1 MNIKIKQH
9 DITDCGAA
17 CLTSVAAHHKL
28 NLPVARIRQWAG
40 TDKKGT
46 TAWGIIKAAE
56 KMGMTA
62 KGVKA
67 QPEALVEIPLPA
79 IAHIIKNG
87 KLQHYVVVYKITPDS
102 VEIMDPG
109 TGKLKKESIESF
121 TKEWTGI
128 LILLSPSGEFVPR
141 NEKVSNFKRFRYLLF
156 PHRKILTQALFG
168 AVLFTILGLST
179 SVYIQKI
186 TDYVLVNGNKNL
198 LNLLSISMIVILL
211 LQIFIGSLQT
221 IFVLKTGQLIDARL
235 ILGYYKHLLKLP
247 QRFFDTMRTGEI
259 VSRINDAVKI
269 RAFINDTMITLVVNV
284 FVVFF
289 AFSLMFIY
297 NWKLALIMLLVIPF
311 YLVLYIITNLLN
323 KKRERKIMEKA
334 AELESQLVESL
345 NAVKTIKQLGIENSA
360 NLKTEIRFIDL
371 LHSAYKSGL
380 NSVFSG
386 NSSLFISRIFTIIL
400 LWVGSIFVLSQEI
413 TPGELMSFYAL
424 IGYFAGPVSGLIGM
438 NKTYQNASIAAD
450 RLFEI
455 MDLEREPDEDLVDA
469 AETTAGDISFRKVSF
484 SYGTRTDVFENF
496 NLTIRAGEI
505 TAIVGE
511 SGSGKSTIAAL
522 LQKLY
527 PVNEG
532 AIYIGDTNI
541 KYFRNESLRKR
552 VGIVPQNLD
561 LFAGTVAENIAAGE
575 FQPDMPKIL
584 AICKQLEMLDFI
596 EKLPNGFNTY
606 VGEHGTTLSGGQKQR
621 LAIARALYRNPEILV
636 LDEATS
642 SLDSEAEHHVQQTI
656 QQLKKEGKTIIVIAH
671 RLGTVLNADKIAV
684 LKNGKL
690 TEEGNHCKL
699 WSKKGI
705 YYSMWQKQ
713 IPVTGSPET
722 FEKKNQEEEEGN
734 NLESHTY

>member
-1 MNIKIKQH
+1 
-9 DITDCGAA
+9 
-17 CLTSVAAHHKL
+17 
-28 NLPVARIRQWAG
+28 
-40 TDKKGT
+40 
-46 TAWGIIKAAE
+46 
-56 KMGMTA
+56 
-62 KGVKA
+62 
-67 QPEALVEIPLPA
+67 
-79 IAHIIKNG
+79 
-87 KLQHYVVVYKITPDS
+87 
-102 VEIMDPG
+102 
-109 TGKLKKESIESF
+109 
-121 TKEWTGI
+121 
-128 LILLSPSGEFVPR
+128 
-141 NEKVSNFKRFRYLLF
+141 
-156 PHRKILTQALFG
+156 
-168 AVLFTILGLST
+168 
-179 SVYIQKI
+179 
-186 TDYVLVNGNKNL
+186 
-198 LNLLSISMIVILL
+198 
-211 LQIFIGSLQT
+211 
-221 IFVLKTGQLIDARL
+221 
-235 ILGYYKHLLKLP
+235 
-247 QRFFDTMRTGEI
+247 
-259 VSRINDAVKI
+259 
-269 RAFINDTMITLVVNV
+269 
-284 FVVFF
+284 
-289 AFSLMFIY
+289 
-297 NWKLALIMLLVIPF
+297 
-311 YLVLYIITNLLN
+311 
-323 KKRERKIMEKA
+323 
-334 AELESQLVESL
+334 ELESQLVESL

-360 NLKTEIRFIDL
+360 SLKTETRFIDL

-424 IGYFAGPVSGLIGM
+424 IGYLTGPVSGLIGM
-438 NKTYQNASIAAD
+438 NKTYQNATIAAD

-511 SGSGKSTIAAL
+511 SGSGKSTITAL

-541 KYFRNESLRKR
+541 NYFSNESLRKL

-561 LFAGTVAENIAAGE
+561 LFAGTVVENIAAGE
-575 FQPDMPKIL
+575 FNPNMRKVL

-621 LAIARALYRNPEILV
+621 LAIVRALYRNPEILV

-671 RLGTVLNADKIAV
+671 RLGTVINADKIAV

-690 TEEGNHCKL
+690 MEEGTHNQL
-699 WSKKGI
+699 WSQKGI

-713 IPVTGSPET
+713 MPVTDFSDPS
-722 FEKKNQEEEEGN
+722 EKKRPGEEKKIN
-734 NLESHTY
+734 

>member
-1 MNIKIKQH
+1 MNIKIRQH

-17 CLTSVAAHHKL
+17 CLASVAAYHKL
-28 NLPVARIRQWAG
+28 NLPISRIRQWAG
-40 TDKKGT
+40 TDRKGT

-67 QPEALVEIPLPA
+67 QTEALNEVPFPA

-87 KLQHYVVVYKITPDS
+87 KLQHFVVVYKVNPDF
-102 VEIMDPG
+102 VEIMDPA
-109 TGKLKKESIESF
+109 TGKLEKEPIESF
-121 TKEWTGI
+121 TKEWTGV
-128 LILLSPSGEFVPR
+128 LILLSPSGEFVPG
-141 NEKVSNFKRFRYLLF
+141 NKKVSNFKRFRYLLF

-168 AVLFTILGLST
+168 AVLFTVLGLST

-186 TDYVLVNGNKNL
+186 TDYVLVNGNRNL
-198 LNLLSISMIVILL
+198 LNLLSVSMIVILVV
-211 LQIFIGSLQT
+211 QIFIGSLQT

-269 RAFINDTMITLVVNV
+269 RAFINDTMITFVVNV
-284 FVVFF
+284 FIVIF
-289 AFSLMFIY
+289 AFLLMFIY
-297 NWKLALIMLLVIPF
+297 NWKLALIMLLIIPL
-311 YLVLYIITNLLN
+311 YLVLYVAINFIN
-323 KKRERKIMEKA
+323 KTRERKIMEKA

-360 NLKTEIRFIDL
+360 NLKTETCFIDL

-424 IGYFAGPVSGLIGM
+424 IGYLTGLVSGLIGI
-438 NKTYQNASIAAD
+438 NETYQNATIAAD

-469 AETTAGDISFRKVSF
+469 AETTAGDISFREVSF
-484 SYGTRTDVFENF
+484 SYDGTRTDVFENF
-496 NLTIRAGEI
+496 NLIIRAGEI

-511 SGSGKSTIAAL
+511 SGSGKSTITAL

-541 KYFRNESLRKR
+541 NYFSNESLRKL

-575 FQPDMPKIL
+575 FNPNMRKVL

-642 SLDSEAEHHVQQTI
+642 SLDSEAEYHVQQTI

-671 RLGTVLNADKIAV
+671 RLGTVINADKIAV

-690 TEEGNHCKL
+690 MEEGTHSQL
-699 WSKKGI
+699 WSQKGI

-713 IPVTGSPET
+713 MPVTDFSDPS
-722 FEKKNQEEEEGN
+722 EKKRPGEEKKIN
-734 NLESHTY
+734 